1 MRDVA
6 GEDLAQTVEAF
17 CAKHFGSA
25 AVRDELTEGG
35 TQVHSS
41 AAAAR
46 LAELGW
52 LGIAIPSEH
61 GGSGG
66 TFADLATFLE
76 AAWYGKAPVLGYQT
90 SAIVGAWYQ
99 RFGSDEQK
107 DTILRGIAAGRVE
120 SLAISEPEAG
130 SDAGSIRCRAVAT
143 DDGYVLDGQKTWCS
157 NVHLADH
164 VLVIART
171 SGSGTEGLSAFVVP
185 TDAPGLTVRP
195 IPSLAGAEL
204 NDVFLSGCA
213 VPRSALV
220 GLEGQGWLQIMSG
233 LVVERLVISATMLGL
248 ARRMLDDTLQYVRSR
263 TQFGRPVGSFQAV
276 RHRLADLSVEV
287 ECCRLLVRELTSATS
302 PRLVAPYRAS
312 MAKLKVTE
320 VAKQVAL
327 EGTQLMGA
335 AGVATELDMER
346 QLRMALLSTIY
357 GGTSEIQRDIISA
370 NFGLT

>member
-1 MRDVA
+1 MPDSA
-6 GEDLAQTVEAF
+6 ADDLGRAVESF

-25 AVRDELTEGG
+25 AVRAELTDDGR
-35 TQVHSS
+35 QVHSAV
-41 AAAAR
+41 AAQQ

-52 LGIAIPSEH
+52 LGIAIPSEY
-61 GGSGG
+61 GGSDG
-66 TFADLATFLE
+66 TFADLACFLE

-99 RFGSDEQK
+99 RFGSHEQK
-107 DTILRGIAAGRVE
+107 ATVLKGIASGRVE
-120 SLAISEPEAG
+120 ALAISEPEAG
-130 SDAGSIRCRAVAT
+130 SDAGSIRCRATPV

-157 NVHLADH
+157 NAHLADH

-171 SGSGTEGLSAFVVP
+171 SGTGTEGLSAFVVP
-185 TDAPGLTVRP
+185 TSAPGLTVRP
-195 IPSLAGAEL
+195 IPSLAGGEL
-204 NDVFLSGCA
+204 NDVFLSHCV
-213 VPRSALV
+213 VPRTALV
-220 GLEGQGWLQIMSG
+220 GQEGQGWLQIMSG

-248 ARRMLDDTLQYVRSR
+248 ARRTLDDTLQYVRSR

-287 ECCRLLVRELTSATS
+287 ECCRLLVREMVSGPA
-302 PRLVAPYRAS
+302 PRLVPPHRAS

-370 NFGLT
+370 NFGL